1 MSVPWPNHLLTLE
14 EWDALPRDDGVRF
27 ELLEGLVV
35 MTPMPVSPHQ
45 RAAMRL
51 GYRLDDQIPGEL
63 TAITEVEV
71 VVIETPPTARRPDVS
86 VTRADAHHANPP
98 RIRAAEVLLAVEI
111 LSDGTRKVDRI
122 LKFAEYA
129 EAGILQYWMLDIDGP
144 VTLATFVLVEGHYE
158 QAGEYTGTATLDVA
172 GHPVTLDLDALTRR

>member
-1 MSVPWPNHLLTLE
+1 MSVSWPNQLLTLE
-14 EWDALPRDDGVRF
+14 EWDALPAEDGVRH

-35 MTPMPVSPHQ
+35 MTPVPVSLHQ

-51 GYRLDDQIPGEL
+51 GYRLDQQVPVEL
-63 TAITEVEV
+63 TAISEVEV
-71 VVIETPPTARRPDVS
+71 VVVLSPPTARRPDVT
-86 VTRADAHHANPP
+86 VTRSAAHDANPA
-98 RIRAAEVLLAVEI
+98 RISASDVLLVVEI

-129 EAGILQYWMLDIDGP
+129 EAGIAQYWLLDVDSQ
-144 VTLATFVLVEGHYE
+144 VTLTAFTLVDGRYE
-158 QAGEYTGTATLDVA
+158 LSGEYTGKAAPDVA